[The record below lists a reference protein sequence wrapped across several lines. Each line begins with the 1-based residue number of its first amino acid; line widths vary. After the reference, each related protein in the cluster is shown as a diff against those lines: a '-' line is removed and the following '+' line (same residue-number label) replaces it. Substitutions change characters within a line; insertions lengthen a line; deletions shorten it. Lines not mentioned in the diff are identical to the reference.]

1 MAQILPTLFT
11 FALCAIL
18 LYWLQRWITQHLQ
31 GIGILLF
38 NNSDYGMTLLWLVL
52 LPGILLHEAS
62 HWITARL
69 LGLKTG
75 KFRFTPST
83 SKGQIVLGSVEVQRS
98 NAFKDSLVGLAPFL
112 AGTLALLV
120 IGYAIFD
127 VGEMGRA
134 WENNAWQRMAD
145 LLAGTLRVSDAWL
158 WLYLV
163 FAISNAMMPSPSDRE
178 SWRLVLIYVGAVVV
192 VLLIFGWLPT
202 PSDALVQQ
210 LDAGLRLL
218 TWAFGFALVIDAVL
232 ALALVLFE
240 LAASALL
247 RRKINYS

>member
-1 MAQILPTLFT
+1 
-11 FALCAIL
+11 
-18 LYWLQRWITQHLQ
+18 
-31 GIGILLF
+31 
-38 NNSDYGMTLLWLVL
+38 
-52 LPGILLHEAS
+52 
-62 HWITARL
+62 
-69 LGLKTG
+69 
-75 KFRFTPST
+75 
-83 SKGQIVLGSVEVQRS
+83 
-98 NAFKDSLVGLAPFL
+98 
-112 AGTLALLV
+112 
-120 IGYAIFD
+120 
-127 VGEMGRA
+127 
-134 WENNAWQRMAD
+134 
-145 LLAGTLRVSDAWL
+145 
-158 WLYLV
+158 
-163 FAISNAMMPSPSDRE
+163 MMPSPSDRE

>member
-11 FALCAIL
+11 FALCVIL

-31 GIGILLF
+31 GIGVLLF
-38 NNSDYGMTLLWLVL
+38 SKSDYGMTLLWLVL

-69 LGLKTG
+69 LGVKTG
-75 KFRFTPST
+75 KFSMTPST
-83 SKGQIVLGSVEVQRS
+83 SKGQIVLGSVEVRRS
-98 NAFKDSLVGLAPFL
+98 NAFKDSLIGLAPFL
-112 AGTLALLV
+112 AGTLALLI

-127 VGEMGRA
+127 VGELGRA
-134 WENNAWQRMAD
+134 WQDNAWQRMAD
-145 LLAGTLRVSDAWL
+145 LLAGTVRVNDAWL

-178 SWRLVLIYVGAVVV
+178 SWRLVLIYVGAVFLL
-192 VLLIFGWLPT
+192 LLIFGWLPT

-210 LDAGLRLL
+210 LDAGLRML
-218 TWAFGFALVIDAVL
+218 TWAFGLALLIDAVL
-232 ALALVLFE
+232 ALALALLE
-240 LAASALL
+240 LAAGELL
-247 RRKINYS
+247 QKRIDYK